1 MAVQNKTTLKG
12 YFEDGDQP
20 TGSNF
25 TDLIDSLQHVS
36 ADTLQPLTDA
46 ATVNW
51 NLANGGLAAV
61 ILGGNRM
68 LANPSNLAAGIYVL
82 KVLQDATG
90 GRTLTYGTA
99 YRFAGGVVPV
109 LSSAA
114 NAYDIITFFCDGTN
128 MNGIPSYNFS

>member
-36 ADTLQPLTDA
+36 ADTLQSLTDGA
-46 ATVNW
+46 AISW
-51 NLANGGLAAV
+51 NLSSGGLAAV
-61 ILGGNRM
+61 TLGGNRT
-68 LANPSNLAAGIYVL
+68 LANPTNLAAGIYIL
-82 KVLQDATG
+82 KVLQDAAG
-90 GRTLTYGTA
+90 SRTLTYGTA
-99 YRFAGGVVPV
+99 YRFAGGVIPV
-109 LSSAA
+109 LSSAG
-114 NAYDIITFFCDGTN
+114 NAYDIITFFCDGTY